1 MALRNRYPHADIL
14 AQREHW
20 DDATREVVLDRVHN
34 VPAFEHFGEHERATL
49 EALCDRVIPQGHKPA
64 DRRVPIALGSTSG
77 TARPRPRASS
87 STTCRRVTRRGTWD

>member
-64 DRRVPIALGSTSG
+64 DRQRADRALDRPAVRHDL
-77 TARPRPRASS
+77 ARGLPVRQHA
-87 STTCRRVTRRGTWD
+87 VE